1 MARSDSPRDVRSF
14 GPRGDGSV
22 SLPGGKRFANT
33 RALIRFLRNNPA
45 YAYKHRGW
53 LMASVPTAFSEAGY
67 VAKPGSGEMQQFDS
81 PVRENQQG
89 GRLIRSWFPEGS
101 QKAKTARQQ
110 PESFTQFGTSVTVV
124 GKGGKQT
131 RVATAGGAG
140 GRGTR
145 PSKPSKPAKPA
156 RPAAAMPTQTGPDV
170 PALPTLDV
178 SGLAAL
184 DPSTGIIIP
193 TALAD
198 DGAKPFDAA
207 KVANTLA
214 GLEFDPV
221 IAELVAGQQ
230 VTGRQNSQNERDIRN
245 FYKQVLGSQA
255 KAAKRDADISEAGV
269 DSIEDATANIV
280 SSLGG
285 GANQGAGMV
294 GAAGA
299 SAVGTLGALKTAQD
313 QFNADIRPLLEAER
327 AGSLSRE
334 RAAGTARL
342 HDLATRLATARGQ
355 KGQAE
360 AARRFEVTQ
369 ANNEILDRILD
380 RKLGIVGA
388 NNQTRQTR
396 FSNAFGLEQA
406 KIAAAISGVELTNST
421 LAALSRAAGEG
432 EREPRTVPYALS
444 PQALKDDAYNSFANR
459 VESLKLAGLT
469 PQEAFKAASTFFPR
483 GYGWSMKNPAV
494 AQLARDAIAEVYG
507 LG

>member
-101 QKAKTARQQ
+101 RKAKTARQQ
-110 PESFTQFGTSVTVV
+110 PESFTKFGTSVTVV

-131 RVATAGGAG
+131 RVATAQGAG
-140 GRGTR
+140 GRGTP
-145 PSKPSKPAKPA
+145 PSKPTKPAKPA
-156 RPAAAMPTQTGPDV
+156 RPDSGATVTQTGPGA
-170 PALPTLDV
+170 PSIPTLDA

-184 DPSTGIIIP
+184 DPNTGIIIP
-193 TALAD
+193 TRLAD

-207 KVANTLA
+207 KVAKTLA

-230 VTGRQNSQNERDIRN
+230 ITGRQNSQNERDIRN

-255 KAAKRDADISEAGV
+255 TAAERDADISEAGV

-280 SSLGG
+280 SALGG

-406 KIAAAISGVELTNST
+406 KIASAISGLELTNST
-421 LAALSRAAGEG
+421 LASLAQAAG

-459 VESLKLAGLT
+459 VESLKLAGLS
-469 PQEAFKAASTFFPR
+469 PQEALKAAGTFFPR
-483 GYGWSMKNPAV
+483 AYGWSMKNPAV
-494 AQLARDAIAEVYG
+494 AQLARDAITEVYG